1 MAAIQSIKTVLAFFN
16 GLMTLYTPPIPINK
30 EIIRKGVPI
39 NKTGLS
45 AARVYNE
52 IKTRKTQ
59 AGVPNVPS
67 EEDLRMERIRVE
79 AIMNE
84 IIANA
89 KTEIVIP
96 PNAIQVTVYAG
107 VPGQSPPIGIG
118 VNDVPYVGTI
128 KGYGLIR

>member
-16 GLMTLYTPPIPINK
+16 GLMTLYTPPTPINK

-52 IKTRKTQ
+52 IKGAKTK
-59 AGVPNVPS
+59 AGVPIVPS

-96 PNAIQVTVYAG
+96 PYAIQVTVYAG

-118 VNDVPYVGTI
+118 VNDVPYVGTVSGFGI
-128 KGYGLIR
+128 IR

>member
-1 MAAIQSIKTVLAFFN
+1 MAAIQSIKTVLGFFK

-39 NKTGLS
+39 NKTGIS
-45 AARVYNE
+45 PSRVYNE

-79 AIMNE
+79 AILNE
-84 IIANA
+84 LIANA
-89 KTEIVIP
+89 KVDIVIP
-96 PNAIQVTVYAG
+96 PNALQVTVYAG

-118 VNDVPYVGTI
+118 VNDTPPFATI
-128 KGYGLIR
+128 KGYGIIR